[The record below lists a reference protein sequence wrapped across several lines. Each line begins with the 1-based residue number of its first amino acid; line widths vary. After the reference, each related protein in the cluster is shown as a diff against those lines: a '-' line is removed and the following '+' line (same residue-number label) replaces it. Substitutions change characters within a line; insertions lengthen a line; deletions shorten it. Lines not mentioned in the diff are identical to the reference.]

1 MKSEKK
7 ISFTKDKNQLVLP
20 DDIVLGCSYFM
31 EVMPGLV
38 AIIVDSNLQME
49 AKERKVIDIED
60 YYIACYDLN
69 NEINIHP
76 GKNKK
81 VNYKSTLGLIVVDA
95 TLKNSCTP
103 FQKAYSFWLLI
114 SKSLFQKY
122 VTETSHD
129 SANRNE
135 ANNTIFFSSHIDSRT
150 RLCILK
156 LTRKYNNPSF
166 ELTFRGTSLQVFA
179 YLVERINENGIVSG
193 KLSESDTTQIIKTQ
207 TYLMEQLL
215 GGFPGIDFLAE
226 MTGMSVSKYKK
237 LFKRMFKE
245 SPNGFFLREKLNLAQ
260 ELLKSGNFK
269 AINEVAYELGYVKP
283 GYFASKYKKQFGQ
296 LPGEVFIKNK
306 A

>member
-1 MKSEKK
+1 M
-7 ISFTKDKNQLVLP
+7 
-20 DDIVLGCSYFM
+20 GCSYFM

-114 SKSLFQKY
+114 SKSLLQKY

-135 ANNTIFFSSHIDSRT
+135 ANNTIFFSSHI
-150 RLCILK
+150 
-156 LTRKYNNPSF
+156 
-166 ELTFRGTSLQVFA
+166 
-179 YLVERINENGIVSG
+179 
-193 KLSESDTTQIIKTQ
+193 
-207 TYLMEQLL
+207 
-215 GGFPGIDFLAE
+215 
-226 MTGMSVSKYKK
+226 
-237 LFKRMFKE
+237 
-245 SPNGFFLREKLNLAQ
+245 
-260 ELLKSGNFK
+260 
-269 AINEVAYELGYVKP
+269 
-283 GYFASKYKKQFGQ
+283 
-296 LPGEVFIKNK
+296 
-306 A
+306 